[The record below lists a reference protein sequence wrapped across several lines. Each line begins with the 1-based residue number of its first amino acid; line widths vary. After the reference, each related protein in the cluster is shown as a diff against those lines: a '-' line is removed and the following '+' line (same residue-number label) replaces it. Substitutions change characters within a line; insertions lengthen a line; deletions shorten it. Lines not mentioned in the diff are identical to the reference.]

1 MAGKIVHFEIMG
13 PDGDELSSFYSDI
26 FGWQGEAVPG
36 FNAYN
41 MVAEEQ
47 VGVGGAI
54 GSGNEDMPSYVT
66 MYIEV
71 DDIEAIHR
79 AGLVAPLDAVL
90 DAQGDRSAGGEVEAM
105 RNELG
110 GHGEVPHPSV

>member
-47 VGVGGAI
+47 AGVGGAI

-71 DDIEAIHR
+71 DDIDGCLEAI
-79 AGLVAPLDAVL
+79 GK
-90 DAQGDRSAGGEVEAM
+90 AGGSTVVPRTVIPDMVTFALFTDPAGNMMGVVEAD
-105 RNELG
+105 
-110 GHGEVPHPSV
+110 S